1 MTVLGCKP
9 KMNSVYDVPACALTN
24 GKRDGKIFTRQ
35 YIVLKQRLNTPLNN
49 EAKSVRCSAE
59 KHKIKSTTGQ
69 S

>member
-24 GKRDGKIFTRQ
+24 GKIFTRQ

>member
-9 KMNSVYDVPACALTN
+9 KMNSVYDVPACAFTN
-24 GKRDGKIFTRQ
+24 GKIFTRQ